1 MPRQRPVRSSTAAA
15 PARRPAK
22 KAPAA
27 AKAADPSGQPT
38 TRRGRF
44 FRRVM
49 QVGPVRGFYARRL
62 LRFLEKS
69 KKKGRDLP
77 DQLAD
82 LDEYLGKVPVKQ
94 RRALLEASLS
104 GELDARAGRAV
115 RRAASRQGRQKG
127 GVGGGQRPGMPPV
140 PGPRPRPQ

>member
-15 PARRPAK
+15 PAK
-22 KAPAA
+22 KP
-27 AKAADPSGQPT
+27 KAAPKAVDPSGRPT

-49 QVGPVRGFYARRL
+49 QIGPVRGFYARRL

-69 KKKGRDLP
+69 KKKGRDIP

-82 LDEYLGKVPVKQ
+82 LDEYLARVPAKQ
-94 RRALLEASLS
+94 RRELLEASLS

-115 RRAASRQGRQKG
+115 RRAAGRQGRQKG
-127 GVGGGQRPGMPPV
+127 RAAGGQRPGMPPA

>member
-1 MPRQRPVRSSTAAA
+1 MPRRRPA
-15 PARRPAK
+15 ARRPVQDKAK
-22 KAPAA
+22 VDA
-27 AKAADPSGQPT
+27 SGQPT
-38 TRRGRF
+38 TRRGRL

-49 QVGPVRGFYARRL
+49 QVGPVRAFYARRL
-62 LRFLEKS
+62 LRFLDKS

-82 LDEYLGKVPVKQ
+82 LDEYLSKVPAKQ
-94 RRALLEASLS
+94 RRSVLEAGLS

-127 GVGGGQRPGMPPV
+127 SAGGGQRPGMPPL
-140 PGPRPRPQ
+140 PGPRPKPQ

>member
-1 MPRQRPVRSSTAAA
+1 MPRQRPVRSQTAAA

-22 KAPAA
+22 KAAP
-27 AKAADPSGQPT
+27 AKAADATGQPT
-38 TRRGRF
+38 TRRARF

-77 DQLAD
+77 EQLAD
-82 LDEYLGKVPVKQ
+82 LDEYLAKVPAKQ
-94 RRALLEASLS
+94 RRSLLEASLS

-127 GVGGGQRPGMPPV
+127 GAGGGQRPGMPPV

>member
-15 PARRPAK
+15 PARPAK
-22 KAPAA
+22 KPKVAP
-27 AKAADPSGQPT
+27 KAADPSGQPT

-49 QVGPVRGFYARRL
+49 QIGPVRGFYARRL
-62 LRFLEKS
+62 LRFMEKS

-82 LDEYLGKVPVKQ
+82 LDEYLARVPAKQ
-94 RRALLEASLS
+94 RRELLEASLS

-115 RRAASRQGRQKG
+115 RRAAGRQGRQKG
-127 GVGGGQRPGMPPV
+127 RAAGGQRPGMPPA

>member
-15 PARRPAK
+15 PARPAK
-22 KAPAA
+22 KPKAAP
-27 AKAADPSGQPT
+27 KAADPSGQPT

-49 QVGPVRGFYARRL
+49 QIGPVRGFYARRL

-82 LDEYLGKVPVKQ
+82 LDEYLAKVPAKQ
-94 RRALLEASLS
+94 RRELLEASLS

-115 RRAASRQGRQKG
+115 RRAAGRQGRQKG
-127 GVGGGQRPGMPPV
+127 RAAGGQRPGMPPA